1 MFLDFLNK
9 VTITELDCS
18 DHSSFYLFISQNNSN
33 RYKIL
38 MVRKLNNQNIIS
50 KYLIYTEIRKVLLD
64 DVYLDGYGCAKH
76 MLQLLCYGKPPS
88 DL

>member
-1 MFLDFLNK
+1 ML
-9 VTITELDCS
+9 
-18 DHSSFYLFISQNNSN
+18 
-33 RYKIL
+33 
-38 MVRKLNNQNIIS
+38 RKLNNRNIIS